1 MCVVC
6 VCVCVCV
13 NEYFGGVFEGTSE
26 REIEMHVVLC
36 LEQLNVLRF
45 ATRLSIFFVSVVIGL
60 L

>member
-1 MCVVC
+1 MCVLCVLCVCC
-6 VCVCVCV
+6 VCV
-13 NEYFGGVFEGTSE
+13 YFGGVFEGTSE

>member
-1 MCVVC
+1 MCVCC
-6 VCVCVCV
+6 VCV
-13 NEYFGGVFEGTSE
+13 YFGGVFEGTSE